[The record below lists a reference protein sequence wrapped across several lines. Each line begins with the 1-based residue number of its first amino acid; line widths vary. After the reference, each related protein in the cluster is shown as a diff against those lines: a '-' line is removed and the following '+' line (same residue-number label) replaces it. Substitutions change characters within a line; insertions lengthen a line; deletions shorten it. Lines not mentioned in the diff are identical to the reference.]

1 LWMLWNPGTWDELVA
16 MTWVMKD
23 EAVSP
28 LYSQGMTTPSLTP
41 LHMRTNFGV
50 RVGEKSC
57 LV

>member
-1 LWMLWNPGTWDELVA
+1 MLWNPGTWDELVA